1 VEVPGLLNVH
11 PVFYASLLELFT
23 TKGLILYPDT
33 PITDTLR
40 SYGDDV
46 YEVEELLERRLN
58 ENNTWEYLVKW
69 RGYGEEENLWEAGA
83 NISANTLKAFW
94 KKYKILLKRTTKTKL
109 LQKRRGRPL
118 KKRGDE
124 NDKEDR

>member
-1 VEVPGLLNVH
+1 LNVYL
-11 PVFYASLLELFT
+11 VFYALLLELFT
-23 TKGLILYPDT
+23 TKGLIPHLDT

-58 ENNTWEYLVKW
+58 KNNTWEYLVKW

-83 NISANTLKAFW
+83 NILANILKAFW
-94 KKYKILLKRTTKTKL
+94 KKHKILLKRTTKIKP
-109 LQKRRGRPL
+109 LQKRRG
-118 KKRGDE
+118 
-124 NDKEDR
+124 